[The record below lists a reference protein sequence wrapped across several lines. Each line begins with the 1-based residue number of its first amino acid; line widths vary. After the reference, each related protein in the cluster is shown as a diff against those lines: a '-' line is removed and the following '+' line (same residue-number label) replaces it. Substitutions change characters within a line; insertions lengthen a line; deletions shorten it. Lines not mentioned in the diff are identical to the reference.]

1 VNTLKSATTI
11 VVLLGVLYGVYI
23 VLSNP
28 DRLRE
33 IRAPGSAAPQA
44 DAGPQI
50 DFSPPLSPA
59 PEVAVETGAGM
70 SARLETTSPASLAS
84 PPASVPGPP
93 SAYGPSHGANQE
105 ASAAA
110 STSSAPPASSYASGS
125 AYGSSASN
133 YGSSNSGAS
142 STSASTYGAAGSSA
156 NERPEQ
162 PAYSGSYS
170 SSTYGTGTSSEP
182 STYGQGSGAAVQPA
196 YGTSTDGAGA
206 IAAASLSD
214 ASPHVT
220 SDALTEYSI
229 RQMWAQAEQLVAQ
242 NRFKQALELLSTHYS
257 HPSLPGDHRA
267 AMLPWLDA
275 LAARVIYSRQHLLEL
290 PYEVRAKDTLFDLQ
304 ARFKV
309 PYQLLQ
315 SINQE
320 VVSDPQVLVVGTQ
333 LKVMQGPF
341 RAEVDL
347 ARSEITVFL
356 DKLYAGRFP
365 FVVGNEPPQLG
376 QYSVA
381 DKRTD
386 RTYYGADGTTIPASD
401 PSNPYGGYWIAL
413 NRGELCIH
421 GSPTRPATA
430 HTLGCISLSPQD
442 AKDLYGIL
450 SNSSE
455 VVIR

>member
-33 IRAPGSAAPQA
+33 IRKPGSSAPQA
-44 DAGPQI
+44 DVGPQI
-50 DFSPPLSPA
+50 DFSPPLSAA

-70 SARLETTSPASLAS
+70 SARMETTSPASLS
-84 PPASVPGPP
+84 PPSTALPGF
-93 SAYGPSHGANQE
+93 SAYGQGYGASQDSST
-105 ASAAA
+105 AS
-110 STSSAPPASSYASGS
+110 STVSTPPASSYSSGS
-125 AYGSSASN
+125 AYG
-133 YGSSNSGAS
+133 GGG
-142 STSASTYGAAGSSA
+142 STYGAGAAAAGAAS
-156 NERPEQ
+156 ERPEP
-162 PAYSGSYS
+162 PAYSGGYT
-170 SSTYGTGTSSEP
+170 SSTYGTAASSEP
-182 STYGQGSGAAVQPA
+182 SAYGQGSATAAVQPA
-196 YGTSTDGAGA
+196 YGTATDGAV
-206 IAAASLSD
+206 AAASMSD
-214 ASPHVT
+214 ASSQVT
-220 SDALTEYSI
+220 SDALTEYSL
-229 RQMWAQAEQLVAQ
+229 RQMWAQTEQLVAQ
-242 NRFKQALELLSTHYS
+242 TRYKQALELLSTHYS
-257 HPSLPGDHRA
+257 NPSLPSEHRA

-356 DKLYAGRFP
+356 GKLYAGRFP
-365 FVVGNEPPQLG
+365 FVLGNEPPQPG

-386 RTYYGADGTTIPASD
+386 RTYYGADGTTISASD

-421 GSPTRPATA
+421 GSPVQPSTS